1 MLSAVLLTM
10 LLSGGTQQM
19 MVPEGTI
26 LPVILNETISTAK
39 LQNNDPILFTLADDV
54 RSGGPRG
61 PILIPRGSNVVGRAV
76 KSERA
81 GHLIGRAEV
90 NIRIQEI
97 ITPSGEVYDG
107 LSTKVVDVGKAKGE
121 KGEVKANGEIQ
132 GPTHRKQDAFL
143 LLFPPTTI
151 FQLMATPERGPDVV
165 IPVETRLF
173 VKLMNPIYAEPAMA
187 METAAPMLPLP
198 QAMPSTQGMT
208 LRMSARSIEILV
220 TPVALYP
227 DAILRNVFI
236 ACTHPMQIVQ
246 ANQWLQQSG
255 NGYGQTWDASV
266 RALTGQPDLLRRLGA
281 NIDWATNLGSA
292 FRSQQADVMSAVQR
306 LRNQASNSPGR
317 IVRPIDKLQVRAE
330 ARACATALRHVTI
343 VPLSDGT
350 IHTLGMAGIRR
361 RYRTV
366 SKTIRRTSTGVHR
379 KANAAEDR

>member
-1 MLSAVLLTM
+1 MLSAVLLAM
-10 LLSGGTQQM
+10 LLAGSSPQM

-26 LPVILNETISTAK
+26 LPIVLNETISTSK

-81 GHLIGRAEV
+81 GHIFGRAEV

-107 LSTKVVDVGKAKGE
+107 LSTKVVDIGKAKGE
-121 KGEVKANGEIQ
+121 KGEVKPNGEIQ

-173 VKLMNPIYAEPAMA
+173 VKLMNPIYAEPAVA
-187 METAAPMLPLP
+187 AVQTASPMLPQP
-198 QAMPSTQGMT
+198 MPGSQAVT

-227 DAILRNVFI
+227 DAVLRDVFI
-236 ACTHPMQIVQ
+236 ACTHPMQIVL
-246 ANQWLQQSG
+246 ANQWLQQSRG
-255 NGYGQTWDASV
+255 GYGQNWDPSIQ
-266 RALTGQPDLLRRLGA
+266 ALTAQPDLLRRLGA
-281 NIDWATNLGSA
+281 NIDWATNLGNA

-306 LRNQASNSPGR
+306 LRNQTGLNG
-317 IVRPIDKLQVRAE
+317 KL
-330 ARACATALRHVTI
+330 ALR
-343 VPLSDGT
+343 P
-350 IHTLGMAGIRR
+350 
-361 RYRTV
+361 YR
-366 SKTIRRTSTGVHR
+366 
-379 KANAAEDR
+379 